1 MQLRGTQPRRAG
13 GGLRRGRGARRVLAR
28 EEQLEHPLGGR
39 GSIQSESSIIPT
51 DQSEP
56 SVILTYQSEPSI
68 ILTDRLVL

>member
-51 DQSEP
+51 DQS
-56 SVILTYQSEPSI
+56 IIDQSEPC
-68 ILTDRLVL
+68 ILLIDQS